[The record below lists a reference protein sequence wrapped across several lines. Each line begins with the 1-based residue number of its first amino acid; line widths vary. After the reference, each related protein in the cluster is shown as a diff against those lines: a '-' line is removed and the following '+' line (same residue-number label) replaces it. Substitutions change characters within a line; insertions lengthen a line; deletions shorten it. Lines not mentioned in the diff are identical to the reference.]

1 MEGGRIGL
9 VGAILVK
16 DGKLLLG
23 RRSAHKKNYPGVWD
37 IIGGHVEPEEQG
49 WQALV
54 RELKEELGVAPVRM
68 WVMGEVEIGK
78 THTLSIFVVDAWIN
92 EPAIRNDE
100 HSELG
105 WFTPEEASAL
115 EDLASPH
122 YRDIFAT
129 LPFQGNPDGL
139 RDRQ

>member
-1 MEGGRIGL
+1 MQPGRIGL

-23 RRSAHKKNYPGVWD
+23 RRSASKKNYPGVWD
-37 IIGGHVEPEEQG
+37 IIGGHVEPGEHNAR
-49 WQALV
+49 ALA
-54 RELKEELGVAPVRM
+54 RELEEELGITPMRVWPT
-68 WVMGEVEIGK
+68 GEFDVGE
-78 THTLSIFVVDAWIN
+78 THTLFVYLVDAWSG

-105 WFTPEEASAL
+105 WFTPGEAAEL
-115 EDLASPH
+115 NELASPH

-129 LPFQGNPDGL
+129 L
-139 RDRQ
+139 RI

>member
-1 MEGGRIGL
+1 MQPGRIGL

-23 RRSAHKKNYPGVWD
+23 RRSANKQSYPGVWD
-37 IIGGHVEPEEQG
+37 IIGGHFEPGEHNA
-49 WQALV
+49 QALV
-54 RELKEELGVAPVRM
+54 RELEEELGVTPIRM
-68 WVMGEVEIGK
+68 WPVTEVDIGE
-78 THTLSIFVVDAWIN
+78 THTLSIYLVDAWNN

-105 WFTPEEASAL
+105 WFTPGEAGAL
-115 EDLASPH
+115 SDLASPY

-129 LPFQGNPDGL
+129 LRL
-139 RDRQ
+139 